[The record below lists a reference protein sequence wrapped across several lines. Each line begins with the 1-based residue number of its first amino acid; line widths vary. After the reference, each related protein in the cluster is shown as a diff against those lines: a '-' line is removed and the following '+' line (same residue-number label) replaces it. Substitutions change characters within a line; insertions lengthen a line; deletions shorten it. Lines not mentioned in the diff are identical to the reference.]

1 MGQSDAV
8 ITTVRNCASNGADK
22 HTLAQVL
29 LAEGNKLYK
38 AGNASKDRP
47 TLQKAIDVLK
57 SSDQLEASSDAK
69 FLIGVSAFT
78 IGQSAITEAQGSK
91 SCALAR
97 MAKDNFALSQENV
110 PAGLQSYPDAA
121 KQVLT
126 AIPQFTPATDE
137 MVKRFCK

>member
-1 MGQSDAV
+1 
-8 ITTVRNCASNGADK
+8 
-22 HTLAQVL
+22 
-29 LAEGNKLYK
+29 
-38 AGNASKDRP
+38 
-47 TLQKAIDVLK
+47 
-57 SSDQLEASSDAK
+57 
-69 FLIGVSAFT
+69 
-78 IGQSAITEAQGSK
+78 
-91 SCALAR
+91 